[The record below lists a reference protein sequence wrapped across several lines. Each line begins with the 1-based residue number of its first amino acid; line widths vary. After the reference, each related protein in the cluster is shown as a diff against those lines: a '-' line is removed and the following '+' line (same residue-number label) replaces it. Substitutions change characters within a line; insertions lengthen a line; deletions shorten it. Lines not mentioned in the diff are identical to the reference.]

1 MAIKK
6 KARPIGDLSQA
17 SLSDIAFLLL
27 VFFIATT
34 IFPTEQG
41 IPLILPGAT
50 SQAKQINRKNV
61 MVITC
66 DAAGQIYVDDQ
77 AFPIRGLKEE
87 VKRRGDENPNL
98 VISIETHPDALY
110 EVMIDVLDEVK
121 LANAERISIK
131 MFRG

>member
-6 KARPIGDLSQA
+6 AAKAQEEISQS

-34 IFPTEQG
+34 IFPTEKG

-50 SQAKQINRKNV
+50 SQKTPINRKNV

-66 DAAGQIYVDDQ
+66 DAGGTIFVDDQ
-77 AFPIRGLKEE
+77 SISIRILKDE
-87 VKRRGDENPNL
+87 VERRLAENEKL
-98 VISIETHPDALY
+98 VISIETHPDAAY
-110 EVMIDVLDEVK
+110 ANMVRVLDEVK
-121 LANAERISIK
+121 LADATRISIK
-131 MFRG
+131 MFRN

>member
-1 MAIKK
+1 MAIRKQTK
-6 KARPIGDLSQA
+6 KADEISQA

-50 SQAKQINRKNV
+50 AQTKQINRKNV

-66 DAAGQIYVDDQ
+66 DAAGQIFVDDQ
-77 AFPIRGLKEE
+77 SFPLRGLKDE
-87 VKRRGDENPNL
+87 VKRRTAENPNL
-98 VISIETHPDALY
+98 VVSIETHPDALY
-110 EVMIDVLDEVK
+110 EIMVDVLDEVK

>member
-41 IPLILPGAT
+41 IPLILPGSTAVT
-50 SQAKQINRKNV
+50 KQINRKNV
-61 MVITC
+61 MVIVC
-66 DAAGQIYVDDQ
+66 DATGSVFVDDQ
-77 AFPIRGLKEE
+77 AFPIDGLEKEVE
-87 VKRRGDENPNL
+87 RRIAENPNL
-98 VISIETHPDALY
+98 VVSIETHPDATY
-110 EVMIDVLDEVK
+110 DAMVDVLDEVK

-131 MFRG
+131 MYRG

>member
-6 KARPIGDLSQA
+6 KTQQLGEISQA

-50 SQAKQINRKNV
+50 ATTKQINRKNV
-61 MVITC
+61 MVITV
-66 DAAGQIYVDDQ
+66 DAAGQVFVDDQ
-77 AFPIRGLKEE
+77 AFPLKGLKDE
-87 VKRRGDENPNL
+87 VKRRTGENPNL
-98 VISIETHPDALY
+98 VVSIETSPDAKY
-110 EVMIDVLDEVK
+110 EAMVDVLDEVK

>member
-6 KARPIGDLSQA
+6 AAPPQEEISQS

-34 IFPTEQG
+34 IFPTEKG

-50 SQAKQINRKNV
+50 SQKTPINRKNV

-66 DAAGQIYVDDQ
+66 DAAGALFVDDES
-77 AFPIRGLKEE
+77 ISVRLLKDE
-87 VKRRGDENPNL
+87 VERRLAENEKL
-98 VISIETHPDALY
+98 VISIETHPDAAY
-110 EVMIDVLDEVK
+110 GNMVGVLDEVK
-121 LANAERISIK
+121 RANATRISIK
-131 MFRG
+131 MFRS